1 MNLKNSY
8 YWFKEAISP
17 DDCQKIIDCGL
28 AQLERNKQQGLTTS
42 GVTYGAT
49 EKTAKVNAM
58 PLQDKTLQEFALE
71 KSISITDAGE
81 MTYVRDSEVA
91 WLSDKWIFDLI
102 SPYIHSANES
112 AGWKFDID
120 GSESFQFTVYKPG
133 GFYGWHVDGTS
144 DHSGKI
150 KRFIPGIT
158 PLDKTGK
165 PPLGYTR
172 DPSHVG
178 KIRKISMT
186 LNLNAPGDYE
196 GGILN
201 FDLGHHAPT
210 RFHECTEI
218 APQGSLI
225 VFPSFIYHQVTPV
238 TRGTRYS
245 LVLWAVGPPF
255 K

>member
-17 DDCQKIIDCGL
+17 EDCQRIVDRGL
-28 AQLERNKQQGLTTS
+28 AQLEINKQQGLDTGGVTS
-42 GVTYGAT
+42 GGM
-49 EKTAKVNAM
+49 EKQSKTNAIS
-58 PLQDKTLQEFALE
+58 LEDKTVQEFALE
-71 KSISITDAGE
+71 KNVSVVAAKE

-91 WLSDKWIFDLI
+91 WLADKWIFDLI
-102 SPYIHSANES
+102 TPYIHSANEQ

-120 GSESFQFTVYKPG
+120 GSEFFQFTVYKPG
-133 GFYGWHVDGTS
+133 GFYGWHVDGCS
-144 DHSGKI
+144 DHSNKL

-165 PPLGYTR
+165 TPLSHTR
-172 DPSHVG
+172 NPNHVG
-178 KIRKISMT
+178 KIRKLSMT
-186 LNLNAPGDYE
+186 LNLNAPNDYE
-196 GGILN
+196 GGVLN
-201 FDLGHHAPT
+201 FDFGPQET
-210 RFHECTEI
+210 KRYHECTEI

-238 TRGTRYS
+238 TQGTRYS
-245 LVLWAVGPPF
+245 LVLWALGPPF